1 MQERVHAEFKVCGG
15 VVVEEEIADAGECG
29 ERMCGEFLLEA
40 VGAERVTL
48 GVGCEGFEQDTAGVT
63 VLLGDGRRERADLLI
78 AAGLMSLAFLGFNG
92 LGAV

>member
-40 VGAERVTL
+40 VGAVL
-48 GVGCEGFEQDTAGVT
+48 GGGLFFVDESDHEVVEAPEG
-63 VLLGDGRRERADLLI
+63 GDGEVGVD
-78 AAGLMSLAFLGFNG
+78 AGIEQRGNHRLP
-92 LGAV
+92 